1 MPFKLS
7 LILSLSLLTLGSTAA
22 AGETEDPRKGEKV
35 KKICFNR
42 SIDGFSNTSRN
53 SVVLSAGPSR
63 DYLVKTGSC
72 QQLRRAQSI
81 ALSSRSSCIRKGDRL
96 IVSDSIFA
104 DSTGIGP
111 ERCYVKAIYKWD
123 KRATAKPDQET
134 ESAAD

>member
-1 MPFKLS
+1 MPSKLIP
-7 LILSLSLLTLGSTAA
+7 ILGLSLLALGGKAIAS
-22 AGETEDPRKGEKV
+22 ESEDPRKGEQV

-72 QQLRRAQSI
+72 QQLRRAKSI
-81 ALSSRSSCIRKGDRL
+81 ALSSRSACIYKGDRL

-104 DSTGIGP
+104 DCTGIGP
-111 ERCYVKAIYKWD
+111 ERCYAKAIYKWD
-123 KRATAKPDQET
+123 KRATAKSDQQ
-134 ESAAD
+134 SDNAAD